1 MATTVFP
8 FTPSQTAPFQFRP
21 TLDGQQ
27 YQATVL
33 WNFAGQ
39 RWYLQIASLTGTLI
53 AFVPVVG
60 SLSAVQGSLTTTIG
74 QNIATLGN
82 QTGFVQ
88 PGWLIASGNVAAGAT
103 IWAMSGPVIYMTEPA
118 SLTGTDTGALFSFD
132 LNLMGGYFFQTALV
146 FRDAL
151 SQFEVYPLVPAA

>member
-39 RWYLQIASLTGTLI
+39 RWYMQVASLTGTLI

-60 SLSAVQGSLTTTIG
+60 SLSAVQASLTTTIG
-74 QNIATLGN
+74 QRIATLSN
-82 QTGFVQ
+82 RTGFVQ
-88 PGWLIASGNVAAGAT
+88 PDWLIASANVAAGTT
-103 IWAMSGPVIYMTEPA
+103 IRAMSGSTIYMSQAA
-118 SLTGTDTGALFSFD
+118 SLTGTDAGALFSFD

-151 SQFEVYPLVPAA
+151 SQFAVYPLVPAS